1 MQLCLRNSEHT
12 GHTLCLLQG
21 RSHLLPQADNFPL
34 KGSRV
39 EVCVALST
47 PQIAGS
53 EGRTGSLPDSSHVV
67 HTPMLRTDGQARAQ
81 HCGGGGKED
90 SVGTQ

>member
-1 MQLCLRNSEHT
+1 MSQEMASLTVKQVLCAQLVVGSVD
-12 GHTLCLLQG
+12 
-21 RSHLLPQADNFPL
+21 PQSVL
-34 KGSRV
+34 KCV

-81 HCGGGGKED
+81 HWGAGGKED